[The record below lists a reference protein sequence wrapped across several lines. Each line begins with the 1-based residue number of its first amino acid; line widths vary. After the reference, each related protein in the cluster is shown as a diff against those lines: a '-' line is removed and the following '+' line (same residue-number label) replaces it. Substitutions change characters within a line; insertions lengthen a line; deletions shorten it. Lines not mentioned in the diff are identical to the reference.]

1 MEDYLEEKPIEVE
14 RLKADIR
21 KATLDI
27 SITPVLC
34 GSSFKNKGVQ
44 PLLDAVI
51 DYLPSPLDVPP
62 IEGIEP
68 GRAERRRGQSRA
80 VRARRRRRALRGA
93 RLQGH
98 VRPVRRQAHLLPRLL
113 RQARGRRPRAQR
125 QHRPHRAR
133 RPHPDDA
140 RQPPRGAGR
149 GLRGRH
155 RRGRRPQADLHRRH
169 AVRPRRADHA
179 RDHHLPRAGR
189 ARLDRA
195 EDQGRPGEDGRRP
208 RPPRPRRTR
217 PSRSAP
223 TRRPARP

>member
-1 MEDYLEEKPIEVE
+1 MEDYLEEKPIAVD

-27 SITPVLC
+27 SLTPVLC

-44 PLLDAVI
+44 PLLDACL

-62 IEGIEP
+62 ITGIEP
-68 GRAERRRGQSRA
+68 VKGDEEGKAGHARGL
-80 VRARRRRRALRGA
+80 RRRAVLRA

-98 VRPVRRQAHLLPRLL
+98 VRPLRRQAHLLPRLL
-113 RQARGRRPRAQR
+113 RHARGRRPRPER

-140 RQPPRGAGR
+140 RQRPRGAGR
-149 GLRGRH
+149 DLRGRH
-155 RRGRRPQADLHRRH
+155 RRRGRPQADLHRRH
-169 AVRPRRADHA
+169 ALRARRADHA
-179 RDHHLPRAGR
+179 RDHHLRRPGR

-195 EDQGRPGEDGRRP
+195 EDQGRPGEDERRP
-208 RPPRPRRTR
+208 RRGSPRRTP
-217 PSRSAP
+217 PSRCAP